1 MWTKKIL
8 LQVDIVV
15 CFRIFILYVYPGSG
29 GFMNSTRKDLIQ
41 RLLNLLSK
49 GEIAID
55 GKLPS
60 ERELAS
66 VLNTSRPLLREALIS
81 LEALGYLD
89 IRDRQGIFLTGENP
103 NEALQ
108 ALGHAQVWPMEI
120 LSQVMEIRQIMDPG
134 ATALAAMRRKSK
146 DMDKLNECISMLEK
160 IYSEHDP
167 DEASLGAYWNKVLHS
182 TIFNATG
189 NTLLARLYESLL
201 EMSEKG
207 VSAMRKNVLNFGTAD
222 TNEQVLEQHRN
233 LVAAIQD
240 KNIERAREASKAH
253 LKYTI
258 DSMVRMSRV
267 TPVSNF
273 FAGRM
278 VPILS

>member
-1 MWTKKIL
+1 
-8 LQVDIVV
+8 
-15 CFRIFILYVYPGSG
+15 
-29 GFMNSTRKDLIQ
+29 MNSKRKDLIQ
-41 RLLNLLSK
+41 KLIHLISQGN
-49 GEIAID
+49 IAVE

-60 ERELAS
+60 ERDLAS
-66 VLNTSRPLLREALIS
+66 LLDTSRPLLREALIS
-81 LEALGYLD
+81 LEALGYLE
-89 IRDRQGIFLTGENP
+89 IRDRQGLFLAGENP
-103 NEALQ
+103 NETLQ
-108 ALGHAQVWPMEI
+108 ALGQAQVWPLEI

-134 ATALAAMRRKSK
+134 ATALAALRRKSK

-160 IYSEHDP
+160 IHSEHDP

-207 VSAMRKNVLNFGTAD
+207 ISAMRKNVLNYGTSD
-222 TNEQVLEQHRN
+222 TNKQVLEQHRS
-233 LVAAIQD
+233 LVAALRD
-240 KNIERAREASKAH
+240 KDMDRAREASKAH

-258 DSMVRMSRV
+258 ESMVQMSRV

-273 FAGRM
+273 FARRM
-278 VPILS
+278 VSILR